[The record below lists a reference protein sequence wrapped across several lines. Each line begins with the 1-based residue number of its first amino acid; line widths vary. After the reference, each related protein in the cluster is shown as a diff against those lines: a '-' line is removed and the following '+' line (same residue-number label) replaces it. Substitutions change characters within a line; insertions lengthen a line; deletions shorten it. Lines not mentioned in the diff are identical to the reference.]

1 MAEEPFLFADF
12 APAASEP
19 AVFDL
24 SVNRPWHD
32 GEKNVRVQVALGR
45 AVLSAGRTPAA
56 GDVLELNSAANEEF
70 EILCDGSPVA
80 KGRLAQKDGQFGVV
94 ITRILTQGDEPCA

>member
-32 GEKNVRVQVALGR
+32 GKKKRPCSGCARMGGFVRRTDAGGGR
-45 AVLSAGRTPAA
+45 CAGTEQC
-56 GDVLELNSAANEEF
+56 G
-70 EILCDGSPVA
+70 
-80 KGRLAQKDGQFGVV
+80 K
-94 ITRILTQGDEPCA
+94 